1 MNKNLIMTSPI
12 VFAVNK
18 LLKNVENKKV
28 EE

>member
-1 MNKNLIMTSPI
+1 MNKNLIMASPI
-12 VFAVNK
+12 VFPVNK